1 MSFKDFDPKPVFRS
15 FRRLV
20 GEGEVGGKARG
31 LAFAY
36 SVITGS
42 AMEPSVVLP
51 DINYVITTEVFSEF
65 VKDNAVHELLER
77 RAPAGRQLALQP
89 SLEFG
94 RQLRIRPAGREDEVL
109 LGLPLDPGHCSV
121 APSLSIA
128 SRAAC
133 HVAVSL
139 PPPPVLL

>member
-77 RAPAGRQLALQP
+77 TLADAPESEEETCELVYERMRTAFETGKVRAP
-89 SLEFG
+89 
-94 RQLRIRPAGREDEVL
+94 L
-109 LGLPLDPGHCSV
+109 LSEL
-121 APSLSIA
+121 
-128 SRAAC
+128 
-133 HVAVSL
+133 
-139 PPPPVLL
+139 